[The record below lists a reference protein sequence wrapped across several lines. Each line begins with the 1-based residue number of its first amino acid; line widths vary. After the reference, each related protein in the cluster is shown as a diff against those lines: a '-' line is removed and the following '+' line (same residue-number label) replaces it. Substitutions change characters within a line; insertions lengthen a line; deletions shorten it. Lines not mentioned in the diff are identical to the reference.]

1 MKLSITKRVKEFY
14 VEYTACYYIERKN
27 KKTGLHGKKLLSS
40 LARARRE
47 IIDIIRLNL
56 VPGSCLLTLTYKDN
70 MQDYDKAYKDYYNF
84 VKMVKY
90 KFGISLKYVRVIELQ
105 KRGAIHFHVVVFNPE
120 FVNISYND
128 VYRTWGHGAVHIRK
142 IDLLDDVTADRIGNY
157 LGKYLTK
164 SKEIAVNKKIYTTS
178 RGLKRL
184 EKQRIV
190 IEDSKQFEL
199 YLERLANA
207 SNAVIYIEGNNR
219 LIKFVK
225 AKKCKKM
232 EKMVDN
238 WK

>member
-56 VPGSCLLTLTYKDN
+56 VFGSCLLTLTYKEN
-70 MQDYDKAYKDYYNF
+70 VQDYNKAYRDFYNF

-90 KFGISLKYVRVIELQ
+90 RFGISLKYIRVLELQ
-105 KRGAIHFHVVVFNPE
+105 QRGAIHFHVVVFSPE
-120 FVNISYND
+120 FVTIPYNEIYK
-128 VYRTWGHGAVHIRK
+128 VWGHGAVHIRR
-142 IDLLDDVTADRIGNY
+142 IDVLDDVTADRIGSY

-164 SKEIAVNKKIYTTS
+164 SKEIAPNKKIYTTS
-178 RGLKRL
+178 RNLKRL
-184 EKQRIV
+184 KKERIVVEDEKQSELI
-190 IEDSKQFEL
+190 IEQ
-199 YLERLANA
+199 LAKT
-207 SNAVIYIEGNNR
+207 SNAVIYIEGNR

-225 AKKCKKM
+225 AKS
-232 EKMVDN
+232 
-238 WK
+238 

>member
-27 KKTGLHGKKLLSS
+27 KKIGVHGKKLLSN

-47 IIDIIRLNL
+47 IIELVSLNL
-56 VPGSCLLTLTYKDN
+56 VPDSCLLTLTYREN
-70 MQDYDKAYKDYYNF
+70 MQDYEKAYKDYYNF
-84 VKMVKY
+84 VKMVRY

-120 FVNISYND
+120 FVNVPYSDIYK
-128 VYRTWGHGAVHIRK
+128 TWGHGAVHIRR
-142 IDLLDDVTADRIGNY
+142 IDLLDDLTADRIGNY

-178 RGLKRL
+178 KGLKRP

-190 IEDSKQFEL
+190 IEDEKQSEL
-199 YLERLANA
+199 YLKYLADA
-207 SNAVIYIEGNNR
+207 SNFIIAFEGNR
-219 LIKFVK
+219 KMIKFIKARKLEKGVK
-225 AKKCKKM
+225 
-232 EKMVDN
+232 N
-238 WK
+238 S